1 LSFIKGLNDIDNN
14 IKLQKFEGKNLTVN
28 KPQTLEPLDASSPRM
43 RICFLDLETTGLDKK
58 EDKIIEIASK
68 CIEITKENG
77 QDIAVIDSY
86 ESLQDPGCPI
96 PESSTQIN
104 GITDEMVK
112 GESIDWEY
120 VEDIL
125 NKSQLIIAHN
135 AQFDR
140 SFMDLTLPLSKNKI
154 WACSINDIDWDKR
167 GFKALKQE
175 LLCIWHGFYY
185 DSHRAM
191 IDVDALIHLL
201 THSSYVDNK
210 PIVELIQN
218 AKKPVCRV
226 EATFAK
232 FKYKNLLKK
241 RQYRWYNADNGNR
254 DDNAWYKLINHADIE
269 SEREWLTENVY
280 NGNFQG
286 RFIEV
291 TVIDKY
297 KN

>member
-1 LSFIKGLNDIDNN
+1 MSFIKGLNDIDNN
-14 IKLQKFEGKNLTVN
+14 IKLQKFEGKNLMVN
-28 KPQTLEPLDASSPRM
+28 KPETLESLDASSSRM

-58 EDKIIEIASK
+58 EDKIIEIAIK

-77 QDIAVIDSY
+77 ADIAVIDSY

-104 GITDEMVK
+104 GITDEMVQGK
-112 GESIDWEY
+112 SIDWDY
-120 VEDIL
+120 VENIL

-140 SFMDLTLPLSKNKI
+140 SFMDLTLSLSKNKI

-167 GFKALKQE
+167 GFKSFKQE

-201 THSSYVDNK
+201 THSSYVNNK

-218 AKKPVCRV
+218 AKKPICRV

-241 RQYRWYNADNGNR
+241 RQYRWYNADSGNK
-254 DDNAWYKLINHADIE
+254 DDNVWYKLIQHPNIE

>member
-1 LSFIKGLNDIDNN
+1 MNFIKGLNDIDNN

-28 KPQTLEPLDASSPRM
+28 KPETLEPLDASSDRM

-58 EDKIIEIASK
+58 EDKIIEIAIK
-68 CIEITKENG
+68 CIEITKESG
-77 QDIAVIDSY
+77 EDVAVIDSY
-86 ESLQDPGCPI
+86 ESLQDPGSPI

-104 GITDEMVK
+104 GITDEMVQ
-112 GESIDWEY
+112 GESIDWED
-120 VEDIL
+120 VENIL

-167 GFKALKQE
+167 GFKSFKQE

-218 AKKPVCRV
+218 AKKPVCKV
-226 EATFAK
+226 EATFSK

-241 RQYRWYNADNGNR
+241 RQYKWYNSDSGNK
-254 DDNAWYKLINHADIE
+254 DDNVWYKLIQHSDIE
-269 SEREWLTENVY
+269 SEREWLTQNIY

>member
-1 LSFIKGLNDIDNN
+1 MSFIKGLNDIDNN
-14 IKLQKFEGKNLTVN
+14 IKLQKFEGNNLTVN
-28 KPQTLEPLDASSPRM
+28 KPETLESLDASSSRM

-58 EDKIIEIASK
+58 EDKIIEIAIK

-77 QDIAVIDSY
+77 QDIAIIDSY

-104 GITDEMVK
+104 GITDEMVQGK
-112 GESIDWEY
+112 SIDWEY
-120 VEDIL
+120 VESIL

-140 SFMDLTLPLSKNKI
+140 SFMDLTLSLSKNKI

-167 GFKALKQE
+167 GFKSFKQE

-191 IDVDALIHLL
+191 IDIDALIHLL
-201 THSSYVDNK
+201 THSSYVENK

-218 AKKPVCRV
+218 AKKPICRV

-241 RQYRWYNADNGNR
+241 RQYRWYNADSGNK
-254 DDNAWYKLINHADIE
+254 DDNVWYKLIQHPNIE
-269 SEREWLTENVY
+269 SEREWLTENIY

>member
-1 LSFIKGLNDIDNN
+1 MEKFLEKINYSKFIAIDI
-14 IKLQKFEGKNLTVN
+14 
-28 KPQTLEPLDASSPRM
+28 
-43 RICFLDLETTGLDKK
+43 ETTGLIPSQ
-58 EDKIIEIASK
+58 DKIIEIAIK
-68 CIEITKENG
+68 CIEITKGNG
-77 QDIAVIDSY
+77 QDIAIIDSY
-86 ESLQDPGCPI
+86 ESLQDPGDPI

-104 GITDEMVK
+104 GITDEMVQ

-120 VEDIL
+120 VESIL

-140 SFMDLTLPLSKNKI
+140 SFMDLTLSLSKNKI

-167 GFKALKQE
+167 GFKSFKQE

-201 THSSYVDNK
+201 THSSYVNNK

-232 FKYKNLLKK
+232 FKYKILLKK
-241 RQYRWYNADNGNR
+241 RQYRWYNADSGNR
-254 DDNAWYKLINHADIE
+254 DDNVWYKLINHADIE

>member
-1 LSFIKGLNDIDNN
+1 MSFIKGLNDIDNN

-77 QDIAVIDSY
+77 DDVAVIDSY

-112 GESIDWEY
+112 GKSIDWEY

-201 THSSYVDNK
+201 THPNYIDNQ

-291 TVIDKY
+291 TVVDKY

>member
-1 LSFIKGLNDIDNN
+1 MGFIKGLNDIENN
-14 IKLQKFEGKNLTVN
+14 IKLQKYEGKDLVVN
-28 KPQTLEPLDASSPRM
+28 KPKNLSPLDASSSRM

-58 EDKIIEIASK
+58 EDKIIEIAIK
-68 CIEITKENG
+68 CIEITKVNG
-77 QDIAVIDSY
+77 QDITVIDSY
-86 ESLQDPGCPI
+86 ESLQDPCCSI

-112 GESIDWEY
+112 GQSIDWNY
-120 VEDIL
+120 VENIF
-125 NKSQLIIAHN
+125 NKSQLIVAHN

-140 SFMDLTLPLSKNKI
+140 AFMDLVLPVSKNKI

-167 GFKALKQE
+167 NFTSYKQE

-191 IDVDALIHLL
+191 IDIDALIHLL
-201 THSSYVDNK
+201 THSSYIDNK

-226 EATFAK
+226 DATFAK

-241 RQYRWYNADNGNR
+241 RKYKWYSSDSGNR
-254 DDNAWYKLINHADIE
+254 NDNVWYKLIQHSDIE
-269 SEREWLTENVY
+269 SEREWLIQNIY

>member
-1 LSFIKGLNDIDNN
+1 MGFIKGLNDIDNN

-28 KPQTLEPLDASSPRM
+28 KPETLEPLNASSSRM

-58 EDKIIEIASK
+58 EDKIIEIAIK
-68 CIEITKENG
+68 CIEVTKENG
-77 QDIAVIDSY
+77 KDVAVIDSY

-104 GITDEMVK
+104 GITDEMVQ

-120 VEDIL
+120 VENIL

-140 SFMDLTLPLSKNKI
+140 SFMDLTLSLSKNKI
-154 WACSINDIDWDKR
+154 WACSINDIDWDNK
-167 GFKALKQE
+167 GFKSFKQE

-201 THSSYVDNK
+201 THSSYVNNK

-241 RQYRWYNADNGNR
+241 RQYRWYNADSGNR
-254 DDNAWYKLINHADIE
+254 DDNTWYKLINHADIE

>member
-1 LSFIKGLNDIDNN
+1 MSFIKGLNDIDNN
-14 IKLQKFEGKNLTVN
+14 IKLQKYEGENLKVN
-28 KPQTLEPLDASSPRM
+28 KPETLESLDASSARM

-58 EDKIIEIASK
+58 EDKIIEIAIK

-77 QDIAVIDSY
+77 QDVAVIDSY

-104 GITDEMVK
+104 GITDEMVQ

-120 VEDIL
+120 VENIL

-154 WACSINDIDWDKR
+154 WACSINDIDWDKK
-167 GFKALKQE
+167 GFKSFKQE

-241 RQYRWYNADNGNR
+241 RQYKWYNADSGNR

>member
-1 LSFIKGLNDIDNN
+1 MSFIKGLNDIDNN

>member
-77 QDIAVIDSY
+77 DDVAVIDSY

-112 GESIDWEY
+112 GKSIDWEY

-201 THSSYVDNK
+201 THPSYVDNQ

-254 DDNAWYKLINHADIE
+254 DDNAWYKSINHSDIE

-280 NGNFQG
+280 NGNFKG